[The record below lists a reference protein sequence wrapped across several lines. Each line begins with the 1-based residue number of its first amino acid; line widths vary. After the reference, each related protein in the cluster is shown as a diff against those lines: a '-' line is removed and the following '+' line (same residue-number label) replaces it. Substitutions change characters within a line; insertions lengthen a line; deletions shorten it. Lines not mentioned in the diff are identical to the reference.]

1 MSQCGFEAFGT
12 DLGSS
17 RHHRSTASCRLRP
30 QTHKRNQCELPL
42 ICVPSSYR
50 AGYFRLDRL
59 CLEEADEKQR
69 KRQGR
74 VYAYERNGNAFP
86 YGAPI
91 TSISVTAVSYTHL

>member
-1 MSQCGFEAFGT
+1 
-12 DLGSS
+12 
-17 RHHRSTASCRLRP
+17 
-30 QTHKRNQCELPL
+30 
-42 ICVPSSYR
+42 
-50 AGYFRLDRL
+50 LDRL

-91 TSISVTAVSYTHL
+91 TSISVTVKQAH